1 MELDAVGV
9 ATDSPALDETVDVR
23 LVGRGELD
31 GGHRVV
37 GEDLDDRGV
46 VLAGQR
52 LDGDGDVDGT
62 GRERLRGRQRGVR
75 AVLLVGAVVAP
86 TDARGQQ
93 RGAHQQRGQAH
104 GRTEGCRPDH
114 CVMVA
119 PFARGGRLLGWT
131 AMLPGGNLELM
142 PEFSASLNE
151 DQLQIQKWVHD
162 FAESVVRPAGSEW
175 DEREEFPYPIVEEA
189 AQVGLYSIDFM
200 ANAMFDP
207 TGLTL
212 PVAVEELFW
221 GDAGIG
227 MAIMGS
233 GLAAAGIAGNGTPE
247 QVGEWVPQCYG
258 TPDKIALGA
267 FCVSEP
273 DAGSDVSS
281 LRTRAVYDEAKD
293 EWVING
299 TKAWIT
305 NGGIADVHVV
315 VAAVDPELKGR
326 GQASFVIGPDTP
338 GLSQGQK
345 YKKHGIRASHTAEV
359 VLDDVRI
366 PGRQLLGGKDKLDEK
381 LARAREK
388 GRSGAKQPAMATF
401 EATRPTVG
409 AQAIGIARAAYEYSL
424 EYAKERMAFGK
435 PIIMNQAIAFKLANM
450 ITEIDAARLLIWR
463 AAWLAHNGG
472 YTNAEGSMSK
482 YKASEVSVWVTN
494 EAIQILGGYGY
505 TREYPVER
513 WHRDAKIHTIFEG
526 TSEIQQLVIA
536 RAISGLRI
544 E

>member
-1 MELDAVGV
+1 M
-9 ATDSPALDETVDVR
+9 
-23 LVGRGELD
+23 
-31 GGHRVV
+31 
-37 GEDLDDRGV
+37 
-46 VLAGQR
+46 
-52 LDGDGDVDGT
+52 
-62 GRERLRGRQRGVR
+62 
-75 AVLLVGAVVAP
+75 
-86 TDARGQQ
+86 
-93 RGAHQQRGQAH
+93 
-104 GRTEGCRPDH
+104 
-114 CVMVA
+114 
-119 PFARGGRLLGWT
+119 
-131 AMLPGGNLELM
+131 GNLCDM
-142 PEFSASLNE
+142 AEFSLHLNE
-151 DQLQIQKWVHD
+151 DQVQIQKWVHG
-162 FAESVVRPAGSEW
+162 FAEDVLRPAAHEW
-175 DEREEFPYPIVEEA
+175 DEREEFPYEIVQQA
-189 AQVGLYSIDFM
+189 AEIGLYGWEFM
-200 ANAMFDP
+200 MNAMADQ

-221 GDAGIG
+221 GDAGLG

-233 GLAAAGIAGNGTPE
+233 SLAAAGIAGVGTPE
-247 QVGEWVPQCYG
+247 QVMEWVPRCYG
-258 TPDKIALGA
+258 TADDVQLGA

-281 LRTRAVYDEAKD
+281 LRTRAVYDEATD

-315 VAAVDPELKGR
+315 VAAVDPELRGR
-326 GQASFVIGPDTP
+326 GQASFVIPPGTK

-359 VLDDVRI
+359 VLDDVRV
-366 PGRQLLGGKDKLDEK
+366 PGSCLLGGKERLDAK
-381 LARAREK
+381 LARAREI
-388 GRSGAKQPAMATF
+388 GSSGEKQPAMSTF

-409 AQAIGIARAAYEYSL
+409 AQALGIARAAYEFAL
-424 EYAKERMAFGK
+424 DYAKQRHAFGR
-435 PIIMNQAIAFKLANM
+435 PIIMNQAIAFKLAKM

-463 AAWLAHNGG
+463 AAWLAKNGG
-472 YTNAEGSMSK
+472 FRNAEGSMSK
-482 YKASEVSVWVTN
+482 WKASEVAVRATE

-536 RAISGLRI
+536 RAISGMRI

>member
-1 MELDAVGV
+1 
-9 ATDSPALDETVDVR
+9 
-23 LVGRGELD
+23 
-31 GGHRVV
+31 
-37 GEDLDDRGV
+37 
-46 VLAGQR
+46 
-52 LDGDGDVDGT
+52 
-62 GRERLRGRQRGVR
+62 
-75 AVLLVGAVVAP
+75 
-86 TDARGQQ
+86 
-93 RGAHQQRGQAH
+93 
-104 GRTEGCRPDH
+104 
-114 CVMVA
+114 
-119 PFARGGRLLGWT
+119 
-131 AMLPGGNLELM
+131 M
-142 PEFSASLNE
+142 PEFCASLNE

-162 FAESVVRPAGSEW
+162 FAESVVRPAGHEW

-189 AQVGLYSIDFM
+189 AHIGLYGMDFM
-200 ANAMFDP
+200 ANALFDP
-207 TGLTL
+207 SGLTL

-247 QVGEWVPQCYG
+247 QIGEWVPQCYG

-281 LRTRAVYDEAKD
+281 LRTRAVYDGATD
-293 EWVING
+293 EWVLNG

-315 VAAVDPELKGR
+315 VAAVEPELKGR
-326 GQASFVIGPDTP
+326 GQASFVIGPNTP

-359 VLDDVRI
+359 ILDDVRI

-381 LARAREK
+381 LARARQK

-409 AQAIGIARAAYEYSL
+409 AQAIGIARAAYEYAL
-424 EYAKERMAFGK
+424 EYAKERKAFGR

-472 YTNAEGSMSK
+472 YINAEGSMSK
-482 YKASEVSVWVTN
+482 YKASEVSVWVTE